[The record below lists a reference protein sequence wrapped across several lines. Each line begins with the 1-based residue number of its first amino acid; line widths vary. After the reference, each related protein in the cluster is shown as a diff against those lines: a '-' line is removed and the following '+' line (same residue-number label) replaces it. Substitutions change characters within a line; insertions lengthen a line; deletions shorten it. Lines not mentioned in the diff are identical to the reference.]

1 MPEAGSDES
10 ADFWQVQGVEGE
22 NFPRLGDR
30 TIGMAAITEA
40 DETESIYYDLKERSE
55 PEQNGW

>member
-1 MPEAGSDES
+1 
-10 ADFWQVQGVEGE
+10 VQGVEGE
-22 NFPRLGDR
+22 TFPRLGDR

>member
-1 MPEAGSDES
+1 MPETESAES

-22 NFPRLGDR
+22 NFPRLDDR
-30 TIGMAAITEA
+30 TLEMAAITEA

-55 PEQNGW
+55 PEQNG